1 MESIKQQFFESN
13 KILSVKTIAK
23 RCGIKKRTVFKL
35 LNSSSLFQQSNPLE
49 SGSMKFSSNCWKL
62 SPIDSSFTLL

>member
-1 MESIKQQFFESN
+1 MESIKKQFFESN

-23 RCGIKKRTVFKL
+23 RCGIKRRTVFKL

-49 SGSMKFSSNCWKL
+49 SGSMKSNSNCWKL
-62 SPIDSSFTLL
+62 SSIDSTFTIL